1 MRENIL
7 EVKELNTYLKKD
19 KKELRILKDISF
31 NLKKGKILGI
41 VGESGCGKSLTVNS
55 IINLLENCKIEGEI
69 KYYNKDEEITLNKLK
84 QYGKIFRNIRGNKIS
99 MIFQDPMAALN
110 PVYTIANQ
118 ITEVLLEHKDIKK
131 K

>member
-69 KYYNKDEEITLNKLK
+69 LSLIH
-84 QYGKIFRNIRGNKIS
+84 I
-99 MIFQDPMAALN
+99 
-110 PVYTIANQ
+110 
-118 ITEVLLEHKDIKK
+118 
-131 K
+131 

>member
-84 QYGKIFRNIRGNKIS
+84 QYGKFLEIYVEIR
-99 MIFQDPMAALN
+99 FL
-110 PVYTIANQ
+110 
-118 ITEVLLEHKDIKK
+118 
-131 K
+131 